1 MVWKNTINHLLA
13 SCVPTIQIVM
23 KWPSADMLPTYV
35 GTTVGPS
42 DQMIIPSSLDFWKS
56 LIFKPILKIKY
67 YYWILTWQ
75 KCTLSHCSSVL
86 NTIWIHLLTFWFT
99 HSALLYLL
107 TGNHMLPFAT
117 FPFISMVLAAT
128 RGRGGL
134 QYELWQWRYMYPF
147 NHSCI
152 SFRCSSPRNASYNWC
167 LVEFQNQIG

>member
-1 MVWKNTINHLLA
+1 MTFNRYAPNICGDYGRPFGENDNTFFSFFLNLR
-13 SCVPTIQIVM
+13 
-23 KWPSADMLPTYV
+23 
-35 GTTVGPS
+35 
-42 DQMIIPSSLDFWKS
+42 F
-56 LIFKPILKIKY
+56 FKLILKIKY

-107 TGNHMLPFAT
+107 TGYHMLPFAT

-128 RGRGGL
+128 RGRGL
-134 QYELWQWRYMYPF
+134 QYELWQWRYMYPL

-152 SFRCSSPRNASYNWC
+152 SFRFSSPRNASYNWC